1 MSNIVDFAEE
11 LKART
16 KKLAISVILYYKK
29 LPKTEEA
36 KVIGRQLLRSSTSIA
51 ANYRALCRAR
61 SDAEFYS
68 KICIVVEEADETVFW
83 LEIIKEINLDD
94 SNETDQLLA
103 EANEILKIMA
113 ASKKKAG
120 LSKFNHSTT
129 Q

>member
-1 MSNIVDFAEE
+1 MTNIVDFAEE

-16 KKLAISVILYYKK
+16 KKLAITVILYYKK

-83 LEIIKEINLDD
+83 SEIIKEINLDD
-94 SNETDQLLA
+94 SNEIDQLLE

-113 ASKKKAG
+113 ASKKKAS
-120 LSKFNHSTT
+120 LSKFNKSTT